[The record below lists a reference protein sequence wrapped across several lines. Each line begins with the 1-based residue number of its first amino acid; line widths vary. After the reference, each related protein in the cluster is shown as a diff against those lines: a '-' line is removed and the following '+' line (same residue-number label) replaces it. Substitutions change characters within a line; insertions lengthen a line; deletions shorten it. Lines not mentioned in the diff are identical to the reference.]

1 MGRKT
6 FRKILALLVMV
17 FGAVTVFGAC
27 NKDPYKKMKLE
38 VDKTSVN
45 VTYDEKGDN
54 TFSLSATVSGVGK
67 KVSTDV
73 EWVIEDKSVVL
84 PISDNYVKKDGNTST
99 ASFYATTKGGPT
111 YITVRTI
118 EGGLSERIKVNVD
131 IPIKNLAFNLATLPI
146 ERNVKTDITTKFDG
160 CTTELYNRITFT
172 PEYTTQKDVKLEV
185 VGMNGEDI
193 SEDVEIDG
201 NFITV
206 KSESLTEFKLKAT
219 SRYNTALTTTA
230 NVVVLNTITADG
242 VVMKQRN
249 SSSDEVSIMDV
260 VVENGVKYFSLD
272 LANMGEPEARKV
284 LFADFSGVGAD
295 FNGQYTLGYSV
306 KSESSLP
313 FRISSGT
320 ETNQYVLD
328 TGFGTNTGYINFH
341 LNYKGYEQYFAPKAF
356 PVKVNVS
363 TFPDKLYFTNYG
375 DTKEIT
381 SLRIFKNYNN
391 EAGYFGEKIVLNI
404 KNGDVVVGSQ
414 TAKLSVINTN
424 TGEEVVNGVK
434 LFTMSS
440 NNVRTEITPDTH
452 VKHGTTIYVAYDY
465 NQLSPLLGNAN
476 TNIVLRATSVV
487 KNTIVSDNLVF
498 KFVKGDVYP
507 SLKGYA
513 SPVIELPRGESVTL
527 DNTVLDDSLLENG
540 LSEYKMSLSRGL
552 NDIVSVEYDENQDV
566 WNIISDIAKP
576 LNHDSTVL
584 TITTPNGFSLSVTVR
599 VLEKYTKENLF
610 FRVGEN
616 DYPVYNDTADVVT
629 NNLYLSTNSIIE
641 IKIGYIQEGKKYIFD
656 NLPTNLI
663 FADVEYTSSII
674 SVDISNLKI
683 TTLNTTGE
691 SPLEYVINSKFFDSE
706 EDLYI
711 NFNVNVAVRITGFG
725 ITNEKGQSVSAF
737 SLISKESI
745 YHEDAEVYKAG
756 RFNVLAYPNN
766 AEIDIDN
773 IAWKLNVK
781 DVDSYT
787 LSEYTEIKDKELN
800 VVGYSYK
807 LNNSQFEI
815 EVIVSDLE
823 DNRLVAEIWCKY
835 LNYTKDRLEAT
846 LTFVY
851 TQTFLE
857 TSIDNPD
864 GKEVVVTHD
873 SASLKILVS
882 KAIKTTEIALD
893 RTEVLFNLNQL
904 YLDEYGIVQD
914 KTRNKVSGVY
924 SVRPSSTS
932 ILVPGVLLYYTING
946 DDTDVTP
953 VEPNASNVYTIADG
967 VVTFRLDEKNLS
979 FSVEIERYDSDYKN
993 ITIHFVPKDSVD
1005 TEGNYNP
1012 LNVAWGHLD
1021 ISFRDGN
1028 SEATAYK
1035 VSDAYDLQFINND
1048 LDAYYRVTNNIYISE
1063 DTIWRPIG
1071 ANHEEAFSG
1080 HFDGGNY
1087 IISGLNIVRTATT
1100 SDESE
1105 NAYNAIYKEAGRYS
1119 IYYGLFGYIANGAE
1133 LKDFSLRNIT
1143 FRITYSGSN
1152 EADKSIDVYMGA
1164 LAGYSE
1170 GSITNISIIDDPNF
1184 EYNKFNGTSLN
1195 TINATKVAE
1204 NTDDTTET
1212 GKKSLAYAAD
1222 ALGIANSNNLYFGG
1236 VVGVNA
1242 GRIND
1247 IVSNVTMYVR
1257 DQQINPS
1264 GNGITTAYVGGIAG
1278 VNFAKNEL
1286 GIIEN
1291 SEVVSLINAS
1301 LNDAKYKSSIF
1312 NPNSTIGGVVGANSS
1327 SYISTAAMSRIS
1339 NIDVRT
1345 VIFALNNVGGVVG
1358 QNFGLV
1364 DNVTVQPTIIANK
1377 NVGGVAGVNARLGTN
1392 QTAPHGEGL
1401 KHRFVVNTTTNDI
1414 DVVGLS
1420 TSDNHAVFGA
1430 IYHSK
1435 VQFVD
1440 RMDSV
1445 SFMNTGIIAS
1455 ENVGGVVGYNYD
1467 LMGYD
1472 CNLTHIDD
1480 ISNMTKY
1487 GSIVYTS
1494 VHSYFSIDPSSPNTT
1509 RRSIATVSDEELLY
1523 LTSLRLS
1530 REAKLK
1536 AKKDAV
1542 AAIDASQDKIQD
1554 SVFYGVD
1561 ANEIG
1566 WYYGDI
1572 IILPNT
1578 TNSTNVYAGGVVG
1591 FADGKS
1597 VVSGSNVDTSNT
1609 AGICLVHVYSNIN
1622 VINHSN
1628 DNFDIGY
1635 TLSTNNYY
1643 KYTDLTYGG
1652 LLGKT
1657 KGSLFVYNANVLG
1670 TIANT
1675 LTEKTGGFVG
1685 DASEIL
1691 DRIGEVYKCDPY
1703 VIDSN
1708 GFLIPNTTKDKFK
1721 GVYNINNSYTLLKN
1735 SAGEY
1740 IKNFAAIGEYKKVTA
1755 SSGVGISTT
1764 TFDVKYR
1771 TYVPESY
1778 DQYTNM
1784 KQITASVRAYSGTT
1798 GSRSLKVLTL
1808 KKQSYEVQTGT
1819 EEKVLENGT
1828 VEIVAIY
1835 ETRYRFVFT
1844 YDGTDY
1850 VYESITFDETNQ
1862 SFALDATE
1870 IDYDIFNVFHQMLY
1884 YIAVEDASAPG
1895 NISNKAYT
1903 DTTMNLLTAS
1913 NSYYVGF
1920 EATFYGYETGIADV
1934 KFDATHVN
1942 SLEVGKENVNGTDYA
1957 YSYYPYSDQKWHYT
1971 NLIYDDLIFDEYF
1984 EGDLYHLV
1992 IDIISNTEHAPSYT
2006 KGDTLIAGGGNINPS
2021 VMTASYNVE
2030 DYLNEIYVVEET
2042 YINAGIN
2049 ASKPSG
2055 QYLYYNSTVN
2065 GGVPISFGAWQN
2077 ANYSY
2082 PKLII
2087 DLAPE
2092 DISVEETENAN
2103 YNMDNVDIDTTGNK
2117 VDITE
2122 ATDIRPIGVIVEKGN
2137 TYKLIDT
2144 SEKDKTQ
2151 FAIDIKSLPEFVG
2164 YSSINIVSSDERVV
2178 LVEKDGEKFSFKAVG
2193 EGYSVLTITTELN
2206 NSLKQEIVVFVR
2218 EKAESVKYSYV
2229 TNSATEEIKD
2239 STAKVLKGSNSTFNI
2254 SLGYEKVEK
2263 VEEKEVIKKVEYY
2276 PNNIGVEYT
2285 VTGVD
2290 SITIDGEMYSKNG
2303 SNIKAVVLGYSHI
2316 FKVIEDFKVLAR
2328 PFFIYTIEH
2337 EGNTYSYRQY
2347 IDQALG
2353 EENANIT
2360 YDVEQTS
2367 FAYNVYAPNNIE
2379 NGVAETATFDV
2390 LVKSNDDL
2398 LVPVYVTIEC
2408 GENKY
2413 EYVIKQDIT
2422 TSSGL
2427 AFYTLGG
2434 GNESDSIEI
2443 EYASFDIIGLEY
2455 DAIRREHSIQLASHV
2470 LEDNYQYF
2478 TNHKVFDIKFAIKD
2492 TYDGVIRDD
2501 KFDYTILPFAIEDVK
2516 LTHYTKFF
2524 YDKDL
2529 ADETT
2534 NDDVTEEDY
2543 RSYKYASNKI
2553 VPGNSS
2559 LFEIRITPFY
2569 AQHDYVTVEIVG
2581 DNTNKSIIQQV
2592 LEGLIS
2598 RNNISGI
2605 SNFYQYPYFSVI
2617 DGRSNYIKID
2627 NKYSYFKEEGKYDPV
2642 DKTQLG
2648 YDGLIY
2654 LALTLDSSFEGKKIE
2669 ILVKCYRES
2678 DKGDVLLFE
2687 KALPLDVVAVPRI
2700 NITWDTTS
2708 SSAIADEYNK
2718 LATVNIDGKLPINLT
2733 FSNAEASSVKWEV
2746 EDNLGEVVYEDGAY
2760 VFKLNKIVSGIKL
2773 NDVRKV
2779 FASVN
2784 SIIDG
2789 VNYVASATLE
2799 FQIVPFLLQNIYFK
2813 DSSATTQD
2821 TSPNKS
2827 LSIHFNHTK
2836 DFLIGINAIYDV
2848 TKLDKYCIDEE
2859 LNVFD
2864 KNYCRHENPCVDLK
2878 DYVSTFIKGFEDE
2891 ITKAFDE
2898 ELEANP
2904 YIFKNEIKKPNG
2916 GADLSGTFLKEGNFS
2931 TRGYSIK
2938 RNGDIFNIT
2947 IAESRVLDKFLSQV
2961 AFDYNTTSDGDPLEM
2976 WANNVHEHNPS
2987 NLNVIMTAEVNISVV
3002 PLSGDDHPMPIK
3014 SVDDLRNMQAGVSYI
3029 LVNDL
3034 VLTNWTPIDGVFKT
3048 FDGNGHTITISSFG
3062 DVKGLTEIGLFTHIG
3077 DDNVDSYVTTIK
3089 NLTIDICPLTIT
3101 NEDKIIVSETGI
3113 LTADI
3118 GSTEGVSFGILAGVN
3133 NGIITNVNVTNNASD
3148 IRAER
3153 RATLSDLD
3161 VDGEAGGTLY
3171 NEKYFP
3177 VVIDEVVYN
3186 TYFSNTATYE
3196 KGLSG
3201 DEAAVNIDLYHMVDT
3216 ISVVTENSQ
3225 RALGLRVGGLVG
3237 INTQAGYITNS
3248 SISNIN
3254 VKGSDYV
3261 AGFAGINGGYIS
3273 SSFFKGGSVISNE
3286 KNTKAQAITAGFV
3299 AQNMSGKIQ
3308 YCYVLGAE
3316 NRDTFGVTQK
3326 EISYTANG
3334 KSITA
3339 TEDNTTYID
3348 INSNLLYINEN
3359 SETDK
3364 LEVDLSAYAG
3374 YNFYKDYNANDEYKY
3389 ISQFR
3394 ALGSVVYTNNYA
3406 SGFVGENKAYI
3417 SNSYSNLVVY
3427 GTYAAGFTINNSEG
3441 NIEHCYTMSSIENSD
3456 NTQYP
3461 FARVSGKINSS
3472 FYLLMSRIDNLPS
3485 KGDVEDYY
3493 FDKFSNASSQDATQ
3507 LSANAFQDYNTFTAW
3522 AFNSDYSNNVN
3533 IMDGVW
3539 FIPQATYE
3547 SDTAKKATQNTY
3559 NEYFKEDDY
3568 TPLRPELVS
3577 ANLQSISLKF
3587 FLNTSTGDSDDEDL
3601 DTTFINWEYI
3611 EVPKWKC
3618 SVKDIEGNVLVRDV
3632 NIAQGSINNPLLV
3645 STAEEFNLNC
3655 GEPKTETGVPNMS
3668 RKDAVRMIHD
3678 ISFNN
3683 IDQTANTYNVDYIG
3697 NFEGNGL
3704 SVNNLRISADN
3715 EDTAVPKDGVTRLGL
3730 FRRIASTTEKDPITN
3745 TNVTI
3750 VGNVRNLNLNIVEIN
3765 GSNVNMVGVL
3775 AGSID
3780 SGRVYNIVIDDAEE
3794 NVKVEGLNAVGGL
3807 AGYISGDA
3815 EVVNVTSNVSVKA
3828 NAINQYNTFSYK
3840 NPNKPNNQFKM
3851 FVSNADTR
3859 NVNITNV
3866 SSTLA
3871 ETIRNTSYV
3880 GAIAGIIDVNTNPD
3894 TNSALSNIN
3903 NIDRIRQCNVDD
3915 EVKLSAEVVGG
3926 IAGFVGKDTYMS
3938 SCAIKIH
3945 TNSQLNA
3952 SRIAGGVVGQ
3962 NQGFINRIA
3971 IEYSNQKEIDAQ
3983 FIPKTDNTKNDETL
3997 YNKYDN
4003 PTNNDE
4009 ANVLNVKQDTFT
4021 NNAHYIGGI
4030 AGVNIGGYIHNSYSR
4045 INVVN
4050 VSAQYAGGII
4060 GLNIGAP
4067 TTEEVQFDQLYS
4079 TGSVYAFYAYG
4090 GIIGYQP
4097 YVEVLETAEKYR
4109 FVDEVS
4115 FEGKGIYSYANNVK
4129 DLIESVYGITPSSI
4143 SVKTDTKGTTKTVLD
4158 IKTTYSNIVGAN
4170 IWRRIDLNTNRTQ
4183 YYGGHAPAI
4192 VGTFVGYTTLSY
4204 NGSDIKDEDL
4214 SISKN
4219 PINERMI
4226 HENSFF
4232 KQTFKYS
4239 SPNNLVPEIGNAE
4252 LLVIKYTNVD
4262 GNISDDTLIKYER
4275 DKTSIKKTEYFIS
4288 GDYEV
4293 DEITYRFSRLAYYG
4307 SMRTLNEMIHRTY
4320 LIGDNRNGANSIY
4333 TRLGTS
4339 VTYPST
4345 KIGFG
4350 ETDLEND
4357 TVTTNIYRNWNAFNW
4372 NGVRLGTNQT
4382 IYNDIQGV
4390 RDLFPSLV
4398 NNIQPAVVYVYTEE
4412 DLKLMHSYR
4421 NAKFILQNDIM
4432 LTQAWE
4438 PVGTYTKPF
4447 NGELCSSISNGAYND
4462 FTIRN
4467 LNIDRY
4473 NNDYFGFVAVSA
4485 KSNFHH
4491 FNIEYSTINCNKDKD
4506 VNSTIAGAVLLG
4518 YAKNGEKSS
4527 SIHNVDIFAE
4537 KADSY
4542 INIYSTRYVGGL
4554 VGLAENVAIYN
4565 CSVKGFIEIKEQ
4577 PAAEPG
4583 AEPTKIEVVNQ
4594 IEFTSSMA
4602 LDKNSKLSY
4611 HFGLLAGHISV
4622 FNNVESTTPQN
4633 TVDGIEIKIDNSE
4646 VKTVRDYNDAPT
4658 ADEDAQ
4664 NPDQVPN
4671 NTNINIGG
4679 MYGTILEKKGADKT
4693 ELDINILKDSSITI
4707 NFDVS
4712 AANSIENS
4720 VNHINIGGMIG
4731 NVVDTTLNSI
4741 TMSNFDI
4748 NYTNE
4753 NKVIGAINIGGVVGY
4768 GSGIVTNAITRTTS
4782 DITVTNA
4789 LKGTTYSNRIG
4800 GVFGYIDDSNNT
4812 DSDYNFV
4819 VEKAIKVNNSK
4830 IALNGLKTTLD
4841 GDSYYIGG
4849 FAGEG
4854 VGNTF
4859 GYVMVDNGT
4868 TYKNDATGEVEV
4880 TGKTDIIEF
4889 LTASTQ
4895 NAYVGGVYGKLN
4907 GGSLGFA
4914 YAIGNIYSNN
4924 GSASTA
4930 ASTSAKRYIGGIIG
4944 YAGETVSG
4952 AKTSIDNVA
4961 SDVDIVDSQYNSAS
4975 LLSNVGGVVGV
4986 SIGGTAT
4993 GEGNVITNSH
5003 STGKIYV
5010 ENNILNTNATNTSAG
5025 GIVGYASWTNIDNTY
5040 SATQILLGNVVT
5052 GAYRNKYLENAAAK
5066 GGIVGSMVGATGLKV
5081 YHSYYVQDFV
5091 PYGTSKGIGVEYD
5104 EMMVQA
5110 LSFGVNRTEDEP
5122 NPSSGL
5128 VLNDER
5134 TDTDIFTTGDNR
5146 YPTLA
5151 WIEKIENASIYYNHT
5166 NTVPFVLKNDA
5177 DIEKEGVDEGTDLY
5191 MEANLR
5197 YSNKTIYFIGS
5208 KDDPVKIMKDAGDR
5222 SITINPMTTII
5233 VDGGLETNA
5242 TIYNHGTIIGS
5253 NNEFLYDASQTLGKN
5268 SYITGTL
5275 HNDNTETTDSD
5286 GGNII
5291 NIQATIEIQKGYV
5304 YASYITYNKKIEYIY
5319 NSVVNYDKAINIV
5332 NSTNDVGWFNALQTL
5347 IIAKTEQYIYNFSSK
5362 GGIFDLTFDESKYV
5376 DKFMNTVL
5384 GTTLGNAADVSKYW
5398 TMIADSN
5405 SGRLVHSWM
5414 YKDKYF
5420 DTILDNEYRYYEYD
5434 KDEANIDDFSI
5445 DSIDDLVLFKEKVN
5459 AGEFSGNIQLNTD
5472 IDLGAKLWM
5481 PIGTET
5487 NPFTGTFDGGGHTI
5501 SNMRVMGNTYNGLFG
5516 VTKDVTIKNLRI
5528 KDAQV
5533 AGYGNLSR
5541 SAVLIGQSIDR
5552 ISLEKVGVEDAHI
5565 AGNNIA
5571 GLIGS
5576 LDRSEEKAILQVS
5589 FQHVYAVVAEGES
5602 SMGNYYAMLVGNT
5615 IDKTIDPGI
5624 EMGEVY
5630 AAEIRV
5636 GKGNSTYEINEYS
5649 SYFLSTKTIDVVFNN
5664 SVYLLTE
5671 NSSNSTKAVK
5681 KSKYKMQTEMLE
5693 GFNWSEVWV
5702 RESTKN
5708 YGLPTLKFEIGYW
5721 IDEGKILSELEKGEI
5736 YKGMYDGA
5744 EVELIAPSYDADT
5757 KTYTIIYPHH
5767 LAWVAYQVN
5776 ELGKDFEGE
5785 RILITQALD
5794 LSSMIWSPIGTEE
5807 VPFKGTVS
5815 SEYMEDTKSTLKISN
5830 MTTYGNYKTT
5840 FTEVKDLNTGF
5851 VFESRDVDTTYGGLF
5866 GNFEGTLESNQIKF
5880 DNAVVHNT
5888 EYAGVLAGNIST
5900 TRESLP
5906 ISTLQSIDIKG
5917 HANVGGLVGMI
5928 VQTAGSK
5935 ITEITC
5941 NVTDAVIAVHAA
5953 TNEEHGLYVG
5963 GVVGHGTRVKIQNST
5978 VLDAKISAN
5987 LDNKVNFDHANGV
6000 FAGGIA
6006 GYVDSSKIFNCQFG
6020 EDEASSFGCATLTSN
6035 GSSGGIVAEMKDTEL
6050 YACLSLG
6057 DVYGKQYVGGIV
6069 GHTTGSKS
6077 IVQNVTMQDGT
6088 IHGEA
6093 VTGGIV
6099 GYMDDGYLSEAVV
6112 KNISL
6117 DDVTGQQYGGV
6128 VGSHDSDGYIVNIY
6142 SNVTTLPKSDK
6153 LSLKGYLVGYS
6164 TATSQISM
6172 AVLQCDSACNIE
6184 HTCVYKGLIGDNNGA
6199 TNFEYSLNKLEST
6212 ITTSCRIHNLLDK
6225 DKNFVDY
6232 SDGYKAY
6239 LYSSSWQYGYDGTIG
6254 TLSLKEAEGSTLVS
6268 KYHIYKTNA
6277 DGTMALDALVPYEI
6291 KASSD
6296 KEDVSQ
6302 VKDLE
6307 YYSKYVRYR
6316 YGYQSDITLNIKY
6329 NIDMDE
6335 GTYEPIG
6342 INEYYPFKGTIN
6354 GGNNTILFMKLVN
6367 VRHMLANY
6375 SYDEDTETETGIY
6388 NQNLGLIGYATKLT
6402 AKDLTLKAINGDS
6415 GFETYN
6421 DINKEDKEYSINVGG
6436 LVGYLYACSPSSIT
6450 SCHSKINVH
6459 GDYQVGGLVGQAE
6472 MKGKDNTII
6481 ISKSTFSSDMK
6492 SGYEYNYSVRV
6503 GRFNMKDPVQ
6513 NRIGGIVGFVYGDSQ
6528 AHAKVLDST
6537 MQGDVRGWNNVG
6549 GIVGAAGY
6557 ATLENNT
6564 TKGSFQPAGG
6574 GGGDGSQHYS
6584 IIYSD
6589 SVADGDT
6596 YPYKFANVGGVIGNA
6611 NNCIISNCDTH
6622 GLNIGKSD
6630 GAVGECVGGITGY
6643 AKNTFIASCDANVVA
6658 DTYTYI
6664 SGYKFVGGIVGH
6676 INDNSLVYNCTTGS
6690 MLSLKIEDSGG
6701 SYIGGIVGCMDSG
6714 DKDSY
6719 TIDVL
6724 ENEANLPTLENMT
6737 DIHKCTNNIDVTD
6750 LTSIMGYVGGIIGGS
6765 HGNTTITYCGNDA
6778 NVAIS
6783 SYHTNVEM
6791 RGTGGIM
6798 GSIASGAADISKCT
6812 NTGTIGVDTI
6822 PYVGGMLGQNNGFKL
6837 IIDNCENEGDI
6848 KGKDFAGGIVGYIVS
6863 DNTAI
6868 SNSSNSCMI
6877 ERSSSVSADYA
6888 GGIVGYWKGGS
6899 REKNILSGVTS
6910 RGYIGVWEFAHTGGI
6925 VGYAE
6930 NIIIYEASSS
6940 TNIYG
6945 GSNSGGIVGE
6955 CKNVLFG
6962 AEVCYSGTMNVGS
6975 ITATNPTYNCGLFV
6989 GYMDDATT
6997 YVDDINEYVSSSA
7010 KIYISAYNN
7019 VNSTANFSK
7028 FYESSTYHYF
7038 STSVTESG
7046 GNGTFTLDFNDYDL
7060 AYSNGWGYYGVDDP
7074 YDVAKSI
7081 GVHFFIGNKEDSAA
7095 DCFAVMYF
7103 DDVFYQISN
7112 ISTSNGKVVWNGTA
7126 LVIKNNCTASIDYS
7140 ITVKEKK
7147 VQAYTSLHRMH
7158 YPYEGEKTIV
7168 RDSRTLTEV
7177 GTINTN
7183 GSVSYTTPYDAGKSK
7198 SDHAKD
7204 AAKGVA
7210 SKMMNIS
7217 LNIKN

>member
-54 TFSLSATVSGVGK
+54 AFSLSATVSGVGK

-99 ASFYATTKGGPT
+99 ASFYATTTGGPT

-160 CTTELYNRITFT
+160 GTTELYNRITFT

-249 SSSDEVSIMDV
+249 SSSDEVSVMDV

-284 LFADFSGVGAD
+284 LFADFSGVGTD
-295 FNGQYTLGYSV
+295 FNGQYSLGYSV

-341 LNYKGYEQYFAPKAF
+341 LNYKGYEQYFAPKFF

-404 KNGDVVVGSQ
+404 KNGDIVVGSQ

-674 SVDISNLKI
+674 SVDISNLII

-807 LNNSQFEI
+807 LNNSKFEI

-835 LNYTKDRLEAT
+835 LNYDKDRLEAT

-851 TQTFLE
+851 TQKFLE
-857 TSIDNPD
+857 TSIDNSD

-1012 LNVAWGHLD
+1012 LNIAWGHLD

-1264 GNGITTAYVGGIAG
+1264 ENGITTAYVGGIAG

-1312 NPNSTIGGVVGANSS
+1312 NPNSTVGGVVGANSS
-1327 SYISTAAMSRIS
+1327 SYISTAVMSRIS

-1345 VIFALNNVGGVVG
+1345 VIFALNNVGGVAG

-1364 DNVTVQPTIIANK
+1364 DNVTVQPTIVANK
-1377 NVGGVAGVNARLGTN
+1377 NVGGVAGLNARLGTN
-1392 QTAPHGEGL
+1392 QIASHGEGL
-1401 KHRFVVNTTTNDI
+1401 SHRFVVNTTTNDI

-1542 AAIDASQDKIQD
+1542 AAVDASQDKIQD

-1643 KYTDLTYGG
+1643 KYTDVTYGG

-1675 LTEKTGGFVG
+1675 LAEKTGGFVG

-1691 DRIGEVYKCDPY
+1691 DRMGEVYKCDPY

-1764 TFDVKYR
+1764 TFDVKYS
-1771 TYVPESY
+1771 TYVSTSY

-1808 KKQSYEVQTGT
+1808 KKQFYEVQIGT
-1819 EEKVLENGT
+1819 EEKVLEDGT

-1934 KFDATHVN
+1934 EFDASHVN
-1942 SLEVGKENVNGTDYA
+1942 SLEVGKENVSGTDYA
-1957 YSYYPYSDQKWHYT
+1957 YSYYPYLDQKWHYT

-2006 KGDTLIAGGGNINPS
+2006 KGDILIAGGGNINPS
-2021 VMTASYNVE
+2021 VITASYNVD

-2092 DISVEETENAN
+2092 EISVEETENDN

-2229 TNSATEEIKD
+2229 TNSATEEIED
-2239 STAKVLKGSNSTFNI
+2239 GTARVLKGSNSTFNI
-2254 SLGYEKVEK
+2254 ALENNGED
-2263 VEEKEVIKKVEYY
+2263 YY
-2276 PNNIGVEYT
+2276 SNNIGVEYT
-2285 VTGVD
+2285 ITGVD
-2290 SITIDGEMYSKNG
+2290 SITIDGEVYSKNR

-2316 FKVIEDFKVLAR
+2316 FKVIEDFEVSAR

-2360 YDVEQTS
+2360 YDVVQTS

-2534 NDDVTEEDY
+2534 NTGVTEEDY

-2627 NKYSYFKEEGKYDPV
+2627 NKYSYFKEDGKYDPV

-2669 ILVKCYRES
+2669 ILVKGYRES
-2678 DKGDVLLFE
+2678 DNGDVLLFE

-2848 TKLDKYCIDEE
+2848 TKLGKYCIDDE

-2864 KNYCRHENPCVDLK
+2864 KNYCRHENPCVDLAE
-2878 DYVSTFIKGFEDE
+2878 YVSTFIKGFEDE
-2891 ITKAFDE
+2891 ITE
-2898 ELEANP
+2898 EFHATSEVNP
-2904 YIFKNEIKKPNG
+2904 YIFKNEIKITSG

-2938 RNGDIFNIT
+2938 RSGSIFNIT

-3153 RATLSDLD
+3153 KATLSDLD
-3161 VDGEAGGTLY
+3161 VDGEEGGTLY

-3177 VVIDEVVYN
+3177 VVIDEGVYN

-3196 KGLSG
+3196 EGLSG
-3201 DEAAVNIDLYHMVDT
+3201 DKAAVNIDLYHMIDT

-3261 AGFAGINGGYIS
+3261 AGFAGINAGYIS

-3326 EISYTANG
+3326 TISYTANG
-3334 KSITA
+3334 NLATA

-3348 INSNLLYINEN
+3348 INSNLLYINKN

-3441 NIEHCYTMSSIENSD
+3441 NIEHCYTMCSIENSD

-3547 SDTAKKATQNTY
+3547 SDAAKEATQNTY

-3601 DTTFINWEYI
+3601 DTTVINWEYI
-3611 EVPKWKC
+3611 EVPKWKR

-3715 EDTAVPKDGVTRLGL
+3715 EDTAVPADGVTRLGL
-3730 FRRIASTTEKDPITN
+3730 FRRIASTTEEDPITN
-3745 TNVTI
+3745 TDVII

-3851 FVSNADTR
+3851 FVSNANTR
-3859 NVNITNV
+3859 NVDITNV

-4115 FEGKGIYSYANNVK
+4115 FEGKGINSYANNVK

-4204 NGSDIKDEDL
+4204 NGSDIKDVDL

-4252 LLVIKYTNVD
+4252 LLAIDYTDV
-4262 GNISDDTLIKYER
+4262 KKE
-4275 DKTSIKKTEYFIS
+4275 SITNFIVYKNNTKEYFIT
-4288 GDYEV
+4288 GDYEN
-4293 DEITYRFSRLAYYG
+4293 DGLTYRFSRLAYYG

-4339 VTYPST
+4339 V
-4345 KIGFG
+4345 IGTSSGG
-4350 ETDLEND
+4350 EHDLKKD

-4491 FNIEYSTINCNKDKD
+4491 FNIEYSTIKCNKDND

-4565 CSVKGFIEIKEQ
+4565 CSVKGFVEIKE
-4577 PAAEPG
+4577 
-4583 AEPTKIEVVNQ
+4583 EPTKTEVVKE

-4633 TVDGIEIKIDNSE
+4633 IVDGIKIIIDNSE
-4646 VKTVRDYNDAPT
+4646 AKTVRDY
-4658 ADEDAQ
+4658 E
-4664 NPDQVPN
+4664 VPN

-4679 MYGTILEKKGADKT
+4679 MYGTILEKTGADKT

-4707 NFDVS
+4707 NFVPFDES
-4712 AANSIENS
+4712 AANSIKNS

-4789 LKGTTYSNRIG
+4789 LKRTTYSNRIG

-4830 IALNGLKTTLD
+4830 IALNGLTEITLD

-4854 VGNTF
+4854 TGNTF
-4859 GYVMVDNGT
+4859 GYVAVDNGT

-4889 LTASTQ
+4889 LTAPFQ

-4907 GGSLGFA
+4907 GGNVGFA

-4930 ASTSAKRYIGGIIG
+4930 AGSTSAKRYIGGIIG

-5040 SATQILLGNVVT
+5040 SATQILLGNVKA
-5052 GAYRNKYLENAAAK
+5052 GSSRNAYLENAAAK
-5066 GGIVGSMVGATGLKV
+5066 GGIVGSMVGAIGLNV
-5081 YHSYYVQDFV
+5081 DHSYYVQDFV
-5091 PYGTSKGIGVEYD
+5091 PYGTSAGIGVEYD
-5104 EMMVQA
+5104 EMMVEA

-5128 VLNDER
+5128 VLKDER

-5151 WIEKIENASIYYNHT
+5151 WIEKIENASIYCNHT

-5177 DIEKEGVDEGTDLY
+5177 DIEKEGVAEGTDLY

-5208 KDDPVKIMKDAGDR
+5208 KENPVKIMKDAGDR

-5253 NNEFLYDASQTLGKN
+5253 NNEFLYDSSQTLGKN

-5291 NIQATIEIQKGYV
+5291 NIQADIEIQKGYV

-5319 NSVVNYDKAINIV
+5319 NSIVNYDKAIDIV
-5332 NSTNDVGWFNALQTL
+5332 NSTEDVGWSKALQTL
-5347 IIAKTEQYIYNFSSK
+5347 IIAKTEQYIYNFSSM
-5362 GGIFDLTFDESKYV
+5362 GCIFDLTFDESKYV
-5376 DKFMNTVL
+5376 DKFMNTAF
-5384 GTTLGNAADVSKYW
+5384 GTSLGNAADVSKYW
-5398 TMIADSN
+5398 TMIAHSN

-5472 IDLGAKLWM
+5472 IDLGAELWM
-5481 PIGTET
+5481 PIGTKT

-5501 SNMRVMGNTYNGLFG
+5501 SNMRVMGDIYNGLFG
-5516 VTKDVTIKNLRI
+5516 VTKDATIKNLRI

-5541 SAVLIGQSIDR
+5541 SAVLIGQSIDI

-5576 LDRSEEKAILQVS
+5576 LDRSKDSQVS

-5602 SMGNYYAMLVGNT
+5602 SMGNYYAMLVG
-5615 IDKTIDPGI
+5615 DSTIDPGI

-5630 AAEIRV
+5630 AAEIRAD
-5636 GKGNSTYEINEYS
+5636 KGNSTYEINEYS
-5649 SYFLSTKTIDVVFNN
+5649 SYFLSTKTIDVVSNN
-5664 SVYLLTE
+5664 SVYLLTK

-5681 KSKYKMQTEMLE
+5681 KSKYEMQTEMLE

-5721 IDEGKILSELEKGEI
+5721 IDEGKILSELEDGEI

-5744 EVELIAPSYDADT
+5744 EVELIAPAYDADT

-5785 RILITQALD
+5785 RILISQALD

-5815 SEYMEDTKSTLKISN
+5815 SEYIEDTKSTLKISN

-5851 VFESRDVDTTYGGLF
+5851 VFESRDVNTTYGGLF
-5866 GNFEGTLESNQIKF
+5866 GNFEGMLESNQIKF

-5906 ISTLQSIDIKG
+5906 ITTLQGIDIKG

-5928 VQTAGSK
+5928 VQTDGSK

-5953 TNEEHGLYVG
+5953 TNEEYGLYVG

-5978 VLDAKISAN
+5978 VLNASISA
-5987 LDNKVNFDHANGV
+5987 KVEENVDHENYI
-6000 FAGGIA
+6000 FAGGIT

-6020 EDEASSFGCATLTSN
+6020 DDEASSFGCATLTSN
-6035 GSSGGIVAEMKDTEL
+6035 GSAGGIVAEMKDTEL
-6050 YACLSLG
+6050 YACLSFG
-6057 DVYGKQYVGGIV
+6057 SVYGRQYVGGVV

-6077 IVQNVTMQDGT
+6077 IVQNVTMK
-6088 IHGEA
+6088 GEIDSA
-6093 VTGGIV
+6093 YHEDAFYVDTYTGGIV
-6099 GYMDDGYLSEAVV
+6099 GYMENGYLSEAVFIGILPSAAD
-6112 KNISL
+6112 NYIYAHEL
-6117 DDVTGQQYGGV
+6117 GGV
-6128 VGSHDSDGYIVNIY
+6128 VGYHKAGNIVNIY
-6142 SNVTTLPKSDK
+6142 SDVLDFSKKSYTY
-6153 LSLKGYLVGYS
+6153 SNRYGYLVGKTDAIGS
-6164 TATSQISM
+6164 ISM
-6172 AVLQCDSACNIE
+6172 AVLQCDNNCAFNLLGQWSCK
-6184 HTCVYKGLIGDNNGA
+6184 HTGLIGNEVGA
-6199 TNFEYSLNKLEST
+6199 EYSLTNLTST

-6225 DKNFVDY
+6225 DKDFVDY

-6239 LYSSSWQYGYDGTIG
+6239 LYSSSWQYGFDGTIG
-6254 TLSLKEAEGSTLVS
+6254 TLSLKKAEDSTLVS

-6277 DGTMALDALVPYEI
+6277 DGTMVLDALVPYEI

-6296 KEDVSQ
+6296 QYVLQ

-6316 YGYQSDITLNIKY
+6316 YGYQSDITINIASGF
-6329 NIDMDE
+6329 NMNVD
-6335 GTYEPIG
+6335 TYEPIG

-6354 GGNNTILFMKLVN
+6354 GGNNTILFMKKINLQHTLANGTKEYNNVGLIGYSIGLKASDLTLKAEESGDGFRTLDDMYSAENMGGLVGCLSIESPYNKEDKSISYVIDNINIQMSIMGYVN
-6367 VRHMLANY
+6367 VGGMIGKAIIIDGSEAKLKITKCDFEHIME
-6375 SYDEDTETETGIY
+6375 YDTTEKLYIVKVDNAVGTQFKEVPENNAKFVG
-6388 NQNLGLIGYATKLT
+6388 GLIGYA
-6402 AKDLTLKAINGDS
+6402 
-6415 GFETYN
+6415 
-6421 DINKEDKEYSINVGG
+6421 
-6436 LVGYLYACSPSSIT
+6436 
-6450 SCHSKINVH
+6450 
-6459 GDYQVGGLVGQAE
+6459 
-6472 MKGKDNTII
+6472 
-6481 ISKSTFSSDMK
+6481 
-6492 SGYEYNYSVRV
+6492 SGYELDTTDFVGTINFALNGITGNSTQGTVGGQYNLGGIVGYAKNTYFEGCIVKATDDNTPNIKYSNITDTQGTYAGGIAGETLDTCIKECRIDGVRILANIDDTGNDIGGVV
-6503 GRFNMKDPVQ
+6503 GRATNSVIEDCYMPY
-6513 NRIGGIVGFVYGDSQ
+6513 NEATNSTIEGASCIGGIVGRAYEGTTIKSCGTYE
-6528 AHAKVLDST
+6528 KLTIT
-6537 MQGDVRGWNNVG
+6537 MF
-6549 GIVGAAGY
+6549 
-6557 ATLENNT
+6557 E
-6564 TKGSFQPAGG
+6564 
-6574 GGGDGSQHYS
+6574 
-6584 IIYSD
+6584 
-6589 SVADGDT
+6589 
-6596 YPYKFANVGGVIGNA
+6596 
-6611 NNCIISNCDTH
+6611 
-6622 GLNIGKSD
+6622 
-6630 GAVGECVGGITGY
+6630 Y
-6643 AKNTFIASCDANVVA
+6643 AKS
-6658 DTYTYI
+6658 
-6664 SGYKFVGGIVGH
+6664 
-6676 INDNSLVYNCTTGS
+6676 
-6690 MLSLKIEDSGG
+6690 
-6701 SYIGGIVGCMDSG
+6701 IGGIVGCLEDESEVTG
-6714 DKDSY
+6714 TLDNPTVSRGTIKSVEKY
-6719 TIDVL
+6719 TNLFIEGGIGGIVGILNDNGVIEYC
-6724 ENEANLPTLENMT
+6724 ENELNIKGENLIYRNSSYKGVGGILGLSKSESVTISNCDNKGNVMT
-6737 DIHKCTNNIDVTD
+6737 RLWYVGGILGSSISGNIDISEATNYGNI
-6750 LTSIMGYVGGIIGGS
+6750 TGNNYVGGIIGSGIDGKYS
-6765 HGNTTITYCGNDA
+6765 IINCEVSGATITGY
-6778 NVAIS
+6778 
-6783 SYHTNVEM
+6783 E
-6791 RGTGGIM
+6791 
-6798 GSIASGAADISKCT
+6798 
-6812 NTGTIGVDTI
+6812 
-6822 PYVGGMLGQNNGFKL
+6822 YVGGIIGELNAKDGTEFKAVFGSDSTVNGEDYTGGLIGSAVNVKLLSGTQMNGKANLGRQTTEITDLYCGGLIGYDSDCDFNAIEDTKALGDSAEIFADITDPKGKL
-6837 IIDNCENEGDI
+6837 YASDGSII
-6848 KGKDFAGGIVGYIVS
+6848 KGANETLTVKDLALSYYFATDPDG
-6863 DNTAI
+6863 
-6868 SNSSNSCMI
+6868 
-6877 ERSSSVSADYA
+6877 AD
-6888 GGIVGYWKGGS
+6888 
-6899 REKNILSGVTS
+6899 GVYSYT
-6910 RGYIGVWEFAHTGGI
+6910 GNTGGTFSI
-6925 VGYAE
+6925 RY
-6930 NIIIYEASSS
+6930 NIFSYSSS
-6940 TNIYG
+6940 TLIGTNKQANY
-6945 GSNSGGIVGE
+6945 VGT
-6955 CKNVLFG
+6955 L
-6962 AEVCYSGTMNVGS
+6962 MNYTDDYKIGF
-6975 ITATNPTYNCGLFV
+6975 IT
-6989 GYMDDATT
+6989 
-6997 YVDDINEYVSSSA
+6997 
-7010 KIYISAYNN
+7010 
-7019 VNSTANFSK
+7019 
-7028 FYESSTYHYF
+7028 
-7038 STSVTESG
+7038 
-7046 GNGTFTLDFNDYDL
+7046 GNGTYYRFAESTASFKLNDIYYEYDFICCGEDSGTIYGTYTISEDTWGDDVATASLVFKFN
-7060 AYSNGWGYYGVDDP
+7060 AYI
-7074 YDVAKSI
+7074 YDVTRS
-7081 GVHFFIGNKEDSAA
+7081 
-7095 DCFAVMYF
+7095 M
-7103 DDVFYQISN
+7103 
-7112 ISTSNGKVVWNGTA
+7112 
-7126 LVIKNNCTASIDYS
+7126 
-7140 ITVKEKK
+7140 
-7147 VQAYTSLHRMH
+7147 
-7158 YPYEGEKTIV
+7158 
-7168 RDSRTLTEV
+7168 
-7177 GTINTN
+7177 
-7183 GSVSYTTPYDAGKSK
+7183 SYTTWAMGGNTNVVINRKGEYKYSNTLYGTGS
-7198 SDHAKD
+7198 
-7204 AAKGVA
+7204 AATNNA
-7210 SKMMNIS
+7210 TA
-7217 LNIKN
+7217 IKNAIADLNNKFGPIVVDIDEDDLKPI